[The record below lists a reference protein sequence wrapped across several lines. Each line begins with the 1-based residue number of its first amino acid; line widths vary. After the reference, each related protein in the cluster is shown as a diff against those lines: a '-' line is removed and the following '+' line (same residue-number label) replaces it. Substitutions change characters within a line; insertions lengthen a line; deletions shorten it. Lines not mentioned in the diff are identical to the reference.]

1 MERSVEASTSAA
13 SLLVMEA
20 SIMDFK
26 ELELDDRA
34 TAEVEQVV
42 AQTLAFHGH

>member
-1 MERSVEASTSAA
+1 VATLRTLYQNTLAE
-13 SLLVMEA
+13 
-20 SIMDFK
+20 IKD
-26 ELELDDRA
+26 LELDDRA